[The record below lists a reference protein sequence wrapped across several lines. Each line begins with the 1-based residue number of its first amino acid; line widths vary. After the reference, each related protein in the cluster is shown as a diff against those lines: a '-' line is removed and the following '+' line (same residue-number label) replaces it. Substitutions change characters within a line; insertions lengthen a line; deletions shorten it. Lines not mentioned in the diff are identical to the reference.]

1 MDRTTQKGRNS
12 CLWLQSRSVLSS
24 FGVVL
29 MSCKVNFHVVRSVVQ
44 YSACRIKNKIYLY
57 LKKGEKKNDDNND
70 HCIENRRHK
79 MVFLDKKQGWYHI
92 VVPEE
97 ATQIV
102 KMGKGKVGKLR
113 GFKKDSCTAEE
124 CKRLQNHVIFGAL
137 VMLTNA
143 NSSD

>member
-1 MDRTTQKGRNS
+1 
-12 CLWLQSRSVLSS
+12 
-24 FGVVL
+24 
-29 MSCKVNFHVVRSVVQ
+29 
-44 YSACRIKNKIYLY
+44 
-57 LKKGEKKNDDNND
+57 
-70 HCIENRRHK
+70 

-143 NSSD
+143 NSSDQDNNCLHNNNNNNNNNNNEDDGDIITK

>member
-1 MDRTTQKGRNS
+1 
-12 CLWLQSRSVLSS
+12 
-24 FGVVL
+24 
-29 MSCKVNFHVVRSVVQ
+29 
-44 YSACRIKNKIYLY
+44 
-57 LKKGEKKNDDNND
+57 
-70 HCIENRRHK
+70 

-102 KMGKGKVGKLR
+102 KMGKGKVEGR
-113 GFKKDSCTAEE
+113 KKESCAAEE